1 MNFQKRGLKKYQAA
15 HKVASTG
22 QAHTDKDQLRPQP
35 MCASVIKKI
44 FLIKIVKKKFFKLF

>member
-15 HKVASTG
+15 HKVASAG